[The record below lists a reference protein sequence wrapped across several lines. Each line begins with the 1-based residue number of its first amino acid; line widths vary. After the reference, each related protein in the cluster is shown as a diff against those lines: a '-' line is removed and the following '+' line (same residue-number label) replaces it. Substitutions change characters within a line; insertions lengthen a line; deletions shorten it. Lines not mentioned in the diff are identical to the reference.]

1 MVDRDWDKEL
11 AKVDKQLA
19 SLSDEALL
27 KPTAPS
33 GSPKAAPQPVG
44 KSAPA
49 EPRRPAC
56 SMMPGTSPAG
66 AVITTSSGTKDS
78 LSMLVTAGILLG
90 SVLGLWFWYRLLPVP
105 SALDDPFSPG
115 RWTLIGIHIAM
126 IVLGLMLA
134 SAPLVTG

>member
-1 MVDRDWDKEL
+1 MVALGVLWAL
-11 AKVDKQLA
+11 ATITLGAPVAVDLALLLGWLLMPALLFA
-19 SLSDEALL
+19 SLRDPRWRYALVL
-27 KPTAPS
+27 PS
-33 GSPKAAPQPVG
+33 TLVGVPLLAICAFWLPEGPVAA
-44 KSAPA
+44 
-49 EPRRPAC
+49 
-56 SMMPGTSPAG
+56 AG
-66 AVITTSSGTKDS
+66 W
-78 LSMLVTAGILLG
+78 LLVTAGILLG